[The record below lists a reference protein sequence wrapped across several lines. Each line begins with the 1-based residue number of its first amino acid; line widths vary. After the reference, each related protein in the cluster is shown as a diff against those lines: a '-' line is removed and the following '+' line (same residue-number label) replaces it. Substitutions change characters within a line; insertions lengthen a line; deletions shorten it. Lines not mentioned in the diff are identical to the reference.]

1 MLCSAWDIS
10 GDPSQDTGPL
20 ALWTQTMAVMQVV
33 GLFHQ
38 RLLLQGWRGW
48 GSREEICSGREVRGA
63 GWSPP
68 TDRVSYLVISDFGEQ
83 KEGKAG
89 K

>member
-1 MLCSAWDIS
+1 
-10 GDPSQDTGPL
+10 
-20 ALWTQTMAVMQVV
+20 MAVMQVV

-68 TDRVSYLVISDFGEQ
+68 TDRVVSCDFRLWRAKGRESRKIRIRRNGER
-83 KEGKAG
+83 EECLSLPLRAILE
-89 K
+89 